1 MRRRTAEVN
10 QLFHNAMWGQFDN
23 FLDIPTDCP
32 QRDERLGW
40 TGDAAIISATA
51 CKNLYM
57 PAFFHHFLH
66 NVGQEQR
73 YCKGAVPFF
82 VPAPKAPDEAGAFW
96 LSGSPDGCAIW
107 SDVATMMPWAVYEN
121 YGDLSLLREEYPVMK
136 AWVER
141 IRQDDQAD
149 GGRGLWLRGR
159 QLGDWLALDREDG
172 DTQNPFGA
180 TSLPYTATAFYYY
193 SASLTAKA
201 AKALGYGED
210 QQEYQ
215 GLCETIKAAFL
226 EEYFQA
232 DGTFENPRHPD
243 GLRAVPVLRAVPRWQ
258 TGRGAGGFGRS
269 ASGPGATT
277 WTPASAARPSCAGP
291 FRTTAPTTWP
301 TPCSL
306 TRTSP
311 AGCTR

>member
-1 MRRRTAEVN
+1 
-10 QLFHNAMWGQFDN
+10 
-23 FLDIPTDCP
+23 
-32 QRDERLGW
+32 
-40 TGDAAIISATA
+40 
-51 CKNLYM
+51 
-57 PAFFHHFLH
+57 
-66 NVGQEQR
+66 
-73 YCKGAVPFF
+73 
-82 VPAPKAPDEAGAFW
+82 
-96 LSGSPDGCAIW
+96 
-107 SDVATMMPWAVYEN
+107 
-121 YGDLSLLREEYPVMK
+121 MK

-226 EEYFQA
+226 EEHPGPGQPP
-232 DGTFENPRHPD
+232 GHRLLRHALPVPGPFGQRRQRR
-243 GLRAVPVLRAVPRWQ
+243 GLHPVL
-258 TGRGAGGFGRS
+258 
-269 ASGPGATT
+269 
-277 WTPASAARPSCAGP
+277 
-291 FRTTAPTTWP
+291 
-301 TPCSL
+301 
-306 TRTSP
+306 
-311 AGCTR
+311 

>member
-1 MRRRTAEVN
+1 
-10 QLFHNAMWGQFDN
+10 
-23 FLDIPTDCP
+23 
-32 QRDERLGW
+32 
-40 TGDAAIISATA
+40 
-51 CKNLYM
+51 
-57 PAFFHHFLH
+57 
-66 NVGQEQR
+66 
-73 YCKGAVPFF
+73 
-82 VPAPKAPDEAGAFW
+82 
-96 LSGSPDGCAIW
+96 
-107 SDVATMMPWAVYEN
+107 MMPWAVYEN

-232 DGTFENPRHPD
+232 DGTLKIPVTQTA
-243 GLRAVPVLRAVPRWQ
+243 LRAVPVLRAVPRGQ
-258 TGRGAGGFGRS
+258 TGRGAGGFEG
-269 ASGPGATT
+269 AHPGPGQPPGHRLLRHAL
-277 WTPASAARPSCAGP
+277 PVPGP
-291 FRTTAPTTWP
+291 IGQRRQRRGLHPV
-301 TPCSL
+301 L
-306 TRTSP
+306 
-311 AGCTR
+311 